1 MNPKELEELF
11 KASGEDYKNA
21 FNDGINAARD
31 VIEGLAANDGWIEER
46 ATTIVTQLYEA
57 RK

>member
-11 KASGEDYKNA
+11 KASGEDYKRA
-21 FNDGINAARD
+21 FNDGINTARD
-31 VIEGLAANDGWIEER
+31 VVEALAGSDGWVEER
-46 ATTIVTQLYEA
+46 AANIVAQLYEA